1 MEKRL
6 KTIGRPLV
14 RKSGTLLSFA
24 LAQRQD
30 IFSVLA
36 PSVWSALRYNL
47 AMILLSIDTCDAR
60 GSIALLQDGVLV
72 RMVQHD
78 EPLEYSSW
86 LLPAV
91 EALFRGGSLA
101 MADVDAYAVAV
112 GPGSFTGVRAG
123 LTTVKA
129 WSEVY
134 RKAIAPVSRLEAVAS
149 QDHGEHSVIAAFL
162 DASRAQIFGAVYECV
177 GENLRLL
184 GEESVMDP
192 EKFVELAEERAA
204 GRAIAW
210 ISTDPERIADTAQ
223 WKSAERPAIEKV
235 SPFLAE
241 AIGRIGHRK
250 VVENKT
256 VDSLTLDANYIRR
269 PDAETFWKGLQAA
282 KTP

>member
-1 MEKRL
+1 L
-6 KTIGRPLV
+6 G
-14 RKSGTLLSFA
+14 
-24 LAQRQD
+24 
-30 IFSVLA
+30 
-36 PSVWSALRYNL
+36 YNL
-47 AMILLSIDTCDAR
+47 GMMLLSIDTCDAR

-72 RMVQHD
+72 KMVLHD
-78 EPLEYSSW
+78 DPREYSLW

-91 EALFRGGSLA
+91 EALFRGESLA

-112 GPGSFTGVRAG
+112 GPGSFTGVRVG

-129 WSEVY
+129 WNEVY
-134 RKAIAPVSRLEAVAS
+134 RKPIAPVSRLEAVAS
-149 QDHGEHSVIAAFL
+149 QHHGEHSVIAAFL
-162 DASRAQIFGAVYECV
+162 DGSRAQVFGAVYERE

-184 GEESVMDP
+184 GEESVTDP

-210 ISTDPERIADTAQ
+210 ISADPERIADTPR
-223 WKSAERPAIEKV
+223 WKSGDRPAIEKV

-250 VVENKT
+250 VVANKT
-256 VDSLTLDANYIRR
+256 VDSLALDANYVRR
-269 PDAETFWKGLQAA
+269 PDAETFWKGLRAA